1 MKKLLLLFILFIFC
15 YSEESGR
22 LMENVT
28 VDYAGNPTT
37 NQCEKN
43 FEKLDVDFIEY
54 DFTNAFSESAVKEK
68 NIIFPDRLDKESV
81 CSAVITG
88 NLMSIVTPNIVSYSK
103 GVIVSVDQAVILD
116 SKSKKSGT
124 TEYEFFSKEYG
135 TEKEYLKALE
145 EVKKMKNVYILK
157 NACILKEKCE
167 YRLLQYYKW

>member
-1 MKKLLLLFILFIFC
+1 MV
-15 YSEESGR
+15 
-22 LMENVT
+22 NVT
-28 VDYAGNPTT
+28 LDYAGNPTT

-68 NIIFPDRLDKESV
+68 NIVFPDGLDKESV

-103 GVIVSVDQAVILD
+103 GIIVSVDQAVILD
-116 SKSKKSGT
+116 SNQKSKKLGIM
-124 TEYEFFSKEYG
+124 EYKFFSKKYD